1 MDWLFDFQNKIY
13 VKIDSSWFDFTN
25 FKDHPGGNQILKSYH
40 CKDATHAFNEIKGYY
55 NGYVVSKL
63 EEYIITN
70 IFLMTYLNLMK

>member
-40 CKDATHAFNEIKGYY
+40 CKDATHKFNERT
-55 NGYVVSKL
+55 L
-63 EEYIITN
+63 
-70 IFLMTYLNLMK
+70 